1 MLKTK
6 TPAEAGVPFASHW
19 IYTRRMSTGNKPVI
33 HHHSKINDLRAK
45 WARLL
50 A

>member
-1 MLKTK
+1 VKQKTR
-6 TPAEAGVPFASHW
+6 PEAGLEMRGLH
-19 IYTRRMSTGNKPVI
+19 RCLSTGNKPVI